1 MTATKTVMA
10 MLRDCP
16 NCGETY
22 KVSPK
27 TAAMIDKGYL
37 PSLGRC
43 TFKITGHTIMLTEEK
58 DQWFIGVPITKTY
71 HLLPKSN

>member
-1 MTATKTVMA
+1 MTVTLMI
-10 MLRDCP
+10 RDCP

-43 TFKITGHTIMLTEEK
+43 SWKITGHSIIETGEPE
-58 DQWFIGVPITKTY
+58 QWFVGVPITRVY
-71 HLLPKSN
+71 HLQPKFN